1 MAICDKI
8 NTAGQTLLSNLNA
21 RGVSCTYGKNSE
33 NKQTLKYM
41 ADLITASNLKGSNDA
56 LISIS
61 ASRPYLLS
69 GEKTDLIVRLADGL
83 GQPLANK
90 SVSISDGTSVYSGI
104 TNNQG
109 VYKLYDVSVSG
120 DTTFTTTYSSV
131 SDSVRVELC
140 SFIDYAVTSNHNDDW
155 VKYNSSNQ
163 TLTRGE
169 AYTSSSGSNYRYGTT
184 ITKSCKIRCE
194 TRKTTQST
202 GTLLSIWGYNS
213 TPLTASQ
220 LLLFS
225 VTEMGMTQGTFAN
238 IEMVVTSSSVTVTN
252 LDNNT
257 TITKEY
263 STTYNLVVNFW
274 GTTFDYRN
282 FRIVEV

>member
-1 MAICDKI
+1 MSICDKI
-8 NTAGQTLLSNLNA
+8 QNIGDTLETNLNA
-21 RGVSCTYGKNSE
+21 RGVSCTFGTGAGES
-33 NKQTLKYM
+33 TILDM
-41 ADLITASNLKGSNDA
+41 AEMITNSNLKGSADTM
-56 LISIS
+56 ISIA

-69 GEKTDLIVRLADGL
+69 GEKTDLIVTLKNGL
-83 GQPLANK
+83 GVPLANK
-90 SVSISDGTSVYSGI
+90 SVTVSDGTSSYSGI

-109 VYKLYDVSVSG
+109 VYKLYDVSVIG
-120 DTTFTTTYSSV
+120 DTTFTATYSTV

-169 AYTSSSGSNYRYGTT
+169 AYTSSSGSSYRYGTT

-202 GTLLSIWGYNS
+202 GTLLSIWTYNS
-213 TPLTASQ
+213 NPTSASQ
-220 LLLFS
+220 LLTFS

-263 STTYNLVVNFW
+263 STTKNLEVNFW
-274 GTTFDYRN
+274 GTIFDYRN

>member
-1 MAICDKI
+1 MTICDKI
-8 NTAGQTLLSNLNA
+8 RTVGDTLETNLNA
-21 RGVSCTYGKNSE
+21 RGVSCTFGTGTGEKTILDMVN
-33 NKQTLKYM
+33 
-41 ADLITASNLKGSNDA
+41 LITSSNLKGSSDA
-56 LISIS
+56 VISIS

-120 DTTFTTTYSSV
+120 DTTFTATYSSV

-155 VKYNSSNQ
+155 VKFNPSNQ

-169 AYTSSSGSNYRYGTT
+169 AYTSSSGGNYRYGTT

-194 TRKTTQST
+194 ARKTTQST
-202 GTLLSIWGYNS
+202 GTLLSIWTYSSNPTS
-213 TPLTASQ
+213 ASQ
-220 LLLFS
+220 LLTFT
-225 VTEMGMTQGTFAN
+225 VTEMRMTQGTFAN

-263 STTYNLVVNFW
+263 STTYNLEFNFW